1 MAEIR
6 DTKTFMRVVHR
17 YLGYFL
23 AGIMAIYS
31 ISGIVLIFR
40 DVDLLKQDKHS
51 TKTLAPDLSDKALA
65 KEISIRNLEFTKTA
79 NDTAYFKEGW
89 YAVKTGEVNYSKKE
103 YPFVLNKL
111 ITLHKSKSAEPLS
124 ALNIFFGT
132 SLLFYV
138 ISSFWMFQPKSKIF
152 KKGMVYTLV
161 GAVLTI
167 ILLFV

>member
-23 AGIMAIYS
+23 AGIMAVYS
-31 ISGIVLIFR
+31 LSGIVLIFR
-40 DVDLLKQDKHS
+40 DKDLLKQEKHI
-51 TKTLAPDLSDKALA
+51 TKTLEPGLSDKALG
-65 KEISIRNLEFTKTA
+65 KEISIRNLEFTKVS

-89 YAVKTGEVNYSKKE
+89 YATRTGAVDYKKKE

-111 ITLHKSKSAEPLS
+111 VSLHKSKSAEPLS
-124 ALNIFFGT
+124 ALNVFFGA

-138 ISSFWMFQPKSKIF
+138 VSSFWMFQPKSKIF

-161 GAVLTI
+161 GAALTI

>member
-1 MAEIR
+1 
-6 DTKTFMRVVHR
+6 MRVVHR

-31 ISGIVLIFR
+31 LSGIVLIFR
-40 DVDLLKQDKHS
+40 DKDALKQEKHI
-51 TKTLAPDLSDKALA
+51 TKTLEPGLSDKALG
-65 KEISIRNLEFTKTA
+65 KES

-89 YAVKTGEVNYSKKE
+89 YAVKNGEVDYKKKE

-111 ITLHKSKSAEPLS
+111 VSLHKSKSAEPLS
-124 ALNIFFGT
+124 ALNVFFGT

>member
-23 AGIMAIYS
+23 AGIMAIYAL
-31 ISGIVLIFR
+31 SGIVLIFR
-40 DVDLLKQDKHS
+40 DVDLLKQEKHI
-51 TKTLAPDLSDKALA
+51 TKTLEAGLSDKALG
-65 KEISIRNLEFTKTA
+65 KEISIRNLEFSKES

-89 YAVKTGEVNYSKKE
+89 YASKSGVVDYKKKE
-103 YPFVLNKL
+103 YPVVLGKL
-111 ITLHKSKSAEPLS
+111 ISLHKAKSAEPLS
-124 ALNIFFGT
+124 ALNVFFAT

-152 KKGMVYTLV
+152 KKGMVYTLL

>member
-23 AGIMAIYS
+23 AGIMAIYAL
-31 ISGIVLIFR
+31 SGMVLIFR
-40 DVDLLKQDKHS
+40 DVDLLKQEHHFN
-51 TKTLAPDLSDKALA
+51 KTLEAGLSDKALG
-65 KEISIRNLEFTKTA
+65 KEIGIRNLEITKKT

-89 YAVKTGEVNYSKKE
+89 YVAKIGVVTYKKRE
-103 YPFVLNKL
+103 YPFIMGKL
-111 ITLHKSKSAEPLS
+111 VSLHKSKSAEPLS
-124 ALNIFFGT
+124 ALNVFFGA

-152 KKGMVYTLV
+152 KRGMVYTLA
-161 GAVLTI
+161 GALLTL